1 MQLYNSKLYNKTP
14 RKIIPRESCNK
25 CVSFEFLQNISTKI
39 TQMIDEYR
47 NEIAFL
53 SRIHQEVIFR
63 GTCEG

>member
-1 MQLYNSKLYNKTP
+1 MQLYNSELYNKTP

-39 TQMIDEYR
+39 THMIDECR
-47 NEIAFL
+47 HEIAYL
-53 SRIHQEVIFR
+53 STIHQEVTFR